1 MNYKKDLESLHDPAS
16 ELPNLLHL
24 NHALNISKTQ
34 SDVSCL
40 FKNDLKNKSS
50 KECTMYSHGRK
61 LIFALICSEPITV
74 L

>member
-1 MNYKKDLESLHDPAS
+1 MNYKKDMESLHDPAS
-16 ELPNLLHL
+16 DLPNLLHL

-40 FKNDLKNKSS
+40 CKNDLKNIAS

-61 LIFALICSEPITV
+61 PIFALICSGQ
-74 L
+74 